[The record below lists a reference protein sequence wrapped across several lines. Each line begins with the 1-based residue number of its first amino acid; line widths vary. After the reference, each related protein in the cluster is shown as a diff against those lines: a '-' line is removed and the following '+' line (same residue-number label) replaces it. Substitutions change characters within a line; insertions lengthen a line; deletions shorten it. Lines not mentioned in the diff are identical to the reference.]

1 MAAGFSVKDA
11 LNKNSKAGIDES
23 PRARFRTK
31 DISIF
36 KMYRNDMNF
45 YSVEQVEELAG
56 DILMYGLKQN
66 LELVYAPCEKGEYRI
81 VAGERRW
88 EALKYLVSK
97 GYKEFELATSKL
109 TTPQDNDEEQVE
121 IIIANAYRTKTTSDM
136 VEEETRLK
144 ASLERM
150 KAAGKKI
157 KGYDLQSGRL
167 RDVISSMLH
176 VSKTKIAQIEAVN
189 NNLIPEWKEELKGE
203 RLTFS
208 AAYELSGMTADEQR
222 EALGK
227 FTETGELTHKDV
239 KDMKAEKAAGQQVS
253 ESDTETEIGMNPP
266 EVRAGDDYET
276 PHPEGIT
283 SICYS
288 CTEYET
294 CNVKT
299 GTCTSCDQYKNRT
312 EAYKTD
318 EQRYSEEQDA
328 IDRETKKKLREMEQE
343 EKMQNLPSDTQETGQ
358 KVHQIR
364 LAKSYFDDVANG
376 IKTFE
381 LRKNDRGYKKGDIL
395 EMMEF
400 ADGKNTGRTVRVLVT
415 YILEDYTGIEDGYCI
430 MATTLLNENGEPF
443 ERADLKQ
450 ICANIEANGDG
461 YIEGGDEYIMIDKAV
476 EMVKSGGIE

>member
-45 YSVEQVEELAG
+45 YSVEQIEELAG

-66 LELVYAPCEKGEYRI
+66 LELVYAPCDKGEYRI

-136 VEEETRLK
+136 IEEETRLK

-227 FTETGELTHKDV
+227 FTETGGLTHKDV

-253 ESDTETEIGMNPP
+253 ESDTETENGMNPP

-395 EMMEF
+395 EMMKF
-400 ADGKNTGRTVRVLVT
+400 ADGKNTGRMVRVLVT

>member
-66 LELVYAPCEKGEYRI
+66 LELVYAPCEMGEYRI

-109 TTPQDNDEEQVE
+109 TTPQDDDEEQVE

-136 VEEETRLK
+136 IEEETRLK

-253 ESDTETEIGMNPP
+253 ESDTETEIGTNPP

>member
-109 TTPQDNDEEQVE
+109 TTPQDDDEEQVE
-121 IIIANAYRTKTTSDM
+121 IIIANAYRTKTVSDM
-136 VEEETRLK
+136 IEEETRLK

-167 RDVISSMLH
+167 REVISSMLH
-176 VSKTKIAQIEAVN
+176 MSKTKVAQIEAVN

-208 AAYELSGMTADEQR
+208 AAYELSGMTEDEQR

-253 ESDTETEIGMNPP
+253 ESDTEAEIGMNPP
-266 EVRAGDDYET
+266 EAKAGDDYET

-364 LAKSYFDDVANG
+364 LAKIYFDDVANG

-381 LRKNDRGYKKGDIL
+381 LRKNDRGYKVGDIL

-400 ADGKNTGRTVRVLVT
+400 ADGKNTGRTVKVKVT
-415 YILEDYTGIEDGYCI
+415 YMLEDYTGIEDGYCI
-430 MATTLLNENGEPF
+430 MGTKVMSVAG
-443 ERADLKQ
+443 
-450 ICANIEANGDG
+450 
-461 YIEGGDEYIMIDKAV
+461 IDMAAV
-476 EMVKSGGIE
+476 EEDDK